1 MELESTGYQAYSIYA
16 VVSVSVWEQLVYKLC
31 LTFLEALDSERHSFE
46 CSNLV
51 FCISQCQMSEESFVI
66 FVNVIIYDS
75 FHLHYASVD
84 ALAEGINYLFHDR
97 LIEDIFLACHHVC
110 NVYACQHFSGL
121 EYYAAFIGC
130 SAETEAS
137 FETISF
143 LSKKIDELSLK
154 NVITI
159 EGTDH
164 SIAETVIKSTKS
176 QDQKIL
182 TLDSMQSTT
191 DKDAGYLEI
200 MKKNLEVLKE
210 ALA

>member
-1 MELESTGYQAYSIYA
+1 MEEGKTRTLLFADRFPFRY
-16 VVSVSVWEQLVYKLC
+16 
-31 LTFLEALDSERHSFE
+31 LTDD
-46 CSNLV
+46 
-51 FCISQCQMSEESFVI
+51 
-66 FVNVIIYDS
+66 Y
-75 FHLHYASVD
+75 
-84 ALAEGINYLFHDR
+84 
-97 LIEDIFLACHHVC
+97 
-110 NVYACQHFSGL
+110 GL

-164 SIAETVIKSTKS
+164 SIAETVIKSTKT